1 MQNDLS
7 TFLMIVFFNPKN
19 IFYSNKIMKKLFL
32 ISLTALFL
40 FTISCTHDGFRIEG
54 EVSPN
59 IELNYTTIKLIDK
72 AITDSVYADSTLI
85 ENNQFRF
92 KGNINIPRISHL
104 IVTNERDET
113 YNESFVLE
121 NGTIKV
127 KIDSLG
133 YMYIS
138 GTSQNDIL
146 SEYKATK
153 RQEMFDIMDYYKT
166 ARKTYSQDWNNVV
179 DSISNVMNQM
189 RKDGAKSD
197 FQYAKKYVNTIAG
210 TYIFEAIVHQ
220 LTFQQREEILSLM
233 SNKTK
238 QIPSIKAII
247 TAQKTAIG
255 STYIDLQSTTHYG
268 KEVQL
273 SDYVGKTD
281 YLLLDFWSSGCQP
294 CIASL
299 PALKTFYNK
308 NRGGKLEIVGISLDI
323 EKDDWLNAIQK
334 NELNWVQISDLK
346 SESEAAKLYD
356 IIAIPST
363 ILIDKEGKIV
373 AKNNTIEQM
382 QEIINR
388 KK

>member
-1 MQNDLS
+1 
-7 TFLMIVFFNPKN
+7 
-19 IFYSNKIMKKLFL
+19 MKKLFL
-32 ISLTALFL
+32 ISLTALFI

-210 TYIFEAIVHQ
+210 TYIFEAIAHQ

-233 SNKTK
+233 SNETK

-363 ILIDKEGKIV
+363 ILVDKEGKIV